1 MATHTVRAAC
11 PHDCPD
17 TCAMLVTVADGRAT
31 AVKGDPDHPFTQGFL
46 CTKVSRYHERT
57 NATDRVLHP
66 MRRVGAKGEGRFE
79 RISWEA
85 ALDEISNRFKDI
97 AASPDGP
104 EAILPYSYAGTMGLV
119 QGESLDRR
127 FFHRLG
133 ASLLARTICATAGAT
148 AWAHTIGASIGTDPE
163 QFHRARLILL
173 WGTNTLTSNVHLWP
187 QVLEARKA
195 GAEIVVI
202 DPYRNRTAAQADRW
216 LAIRPGT
223 DAALAL
229 GLAHI
234 AFRDGFADRDYLAKY
249 THGAEAY
256 EARCAE
262 YPPERVADITGLSV
276 SDIAWLGERYG
287 TVRPAAIR
295 LNYGLQRHHGGGN
308 AVRAIAALPAVTG
321 AWRDVGG
328 GALLSASGRFPLD
341 RAALERP
348 DLIAG
353 NPRTVNMSRL
363 GEALTTAEP
372 PVRALVVYNSN
383 PATIAPDQGAV
394 LGGLRRDDLFT
405 VVLEHFQTDT
415 ADYADIL
422 LPATTQLEHFDIVKP
437 YGHYSLMCNNPA
449 IAPIGE
455 SKPNSEIFR
464 LLAAR
469 MGFTEPCFS
478 DTDEEIAAQAISS
491 GHPAFEGITL
501 ERLKRDGWARL
512 NLPAEYAPF
521 AEGGFPTP
529 SGRCEF
535 HSERLAEMG
544 LDPLPDF
551 VPPLESPASAPELA
565 ARFPLQFITPP
576 AHSFLNSSFVNMER
590 SRRAEKRPSLL
601 IHPVD
606 AEPRGIADGAV
617 VSVFND
623 RGGCQLTAIV
633 CEDVREGVVIAPSV
647 WWNKK
652 SPGHVNVN
660 QTTSQALTDLGEG
673 ATFYDNLVE
682 VEAVAGSDVLPEPEG
697 AAR

>member
-17 TCAMLVTVADGRAT
+17 TCAMLVTVTDGRAT
-31 AVKGDPDHPFTQGFL
+31 AVKGDPGHPFTQGFL

-57 NATDRVLHP
+57 NSPDRLLYP

-79 RISWEA
+79 RISWDA
-85 ALDEISNRFKDI
+85 ALDEIAARFREI
-97 AASPDGP
+97 ADSADGP
-104 EAILPYSYAGTMGLV
+104 ESILPYSYAGTMGLV
-119 QGESLDRR
+119 QAESMDRR

-148 AWAHTIGASIGTDPE
+148 AWTHTIGATIGTDAE
-163 QFHRARLILL
+163 QFHKARFILL

-187 QVLEARKA
+187 QILQARKS
-195 GAEIVVI
+195 GAEVVVI

-234 AFRDGFADRDYLAKY
+234 AFRDGYADRDYLEKY
-249 THGAEAY
+249 TLGADAY

-262 YPPERVADITGLSV
+262 YPPERVADITGLPV
-276 SDIAWLGERYG
+276 ADIEWLGERYG
-287 TVRPAAIR
+287 TVRPTAIR
-295 LNYGLQRHHGGGN
+295 TNYGLQRHRGGGN

-328 GALLSASGRFPLD
+328 GALLSASGRFPLN
-341 RAALERP
+341 RTALERP
-348 DLIAG
+348 DLMTG
-353 NPRTVNMSRL
+353 TPRTINMTRL
-363 GEALTTAEP
+363 GEALESAEP

-383 PATIAPDQGAV
+383 PAAIAPDQGAV
-394 LGGLRRDDLFT
+394 LRGLGRDDLFT
-405 VVLEHFQTDT
+405 VVIEHFQTDT

-437 YGHYSLMCNNPA
+437 YGHYALMCNNPA
-449 IAPIGE
+449 IEPMGE
-455 SKPNSEIFR
+455 SKPNSEVFR

-469 MGFTEPCFS
+469 MGFTESCFS
-478 DTDEEIAAQAISS
+478 DTDEEIAAQAIETD
-491 GHPAFEGITL
+491 HPVFEGITL

-512 NLPAEYAPF
+512 NLPEQYAPF
-521 AEGGFPTP
+521 AEGGFPTA
-529 SGRCEF
+529 SGKCEF

-544 LDPLPDF
+544 LDPLADF
-551 VPPLESPASAPELA
+551 VAPLESPASAPELA

-576 AHSFLNSSFVNMER
+576 AHSFLNSSFANMER
-590 SRRAEKRPSLL
+590 SLRSEKQPTLL

-606 AEPRGIADGAV
+606 AEPRGIDNGSV

-623 RGGCQLTAIV
+623 RGGCRLMAIV
-633 CEDVREGVVIAPSV
+633 SEDVREGVVVAPSV

-652 SPGHVNVN
+652 SPGGVNVN
-660 QTTSQALTDLGEG
+660 QTTSQALTDIGEG

-682 VEAVAGSDVLPEPEG
+682 VEVVAAVDGIPETG
-697 AAR
+697 GVIR